1 MKLPKG
7 FRNNINI
14 VQGKIGPEKRQELLD
29 NIANQGTFLPRGV
42 MEEDM
47 DQSFIDFVNQ
57 KDGLNI
63 SINGKK
69 VPVFFLT
76 IQRWSEFSK
85 TWQFTDENR
94 NVDMPFITVV
104 RKPDIQQGNNQA
116 GLWNIAGGRTY
127 TYMKIPTFDGERK
140 GIDLYKIPQP
150 TSVDITYEV
159 RLFTNRMRDLN
170 KLNRKIQRVFQSRQH
185 YINVNGHPMP
195 LYLENIGD
203 ESNIDDFENKR
214 FYVSLFEVKL
224 EGYILDEEEFEVI
237 PTINRVIT
245 TLEIEEVRILNQVI
259 FEPYKR
265 GHELTWTFVWKP
277 NSQATFNFN
286 AQYDSQIT
294 QLTAIENITR
304 ITIWVNGGVVFDGT
318 TLNIPINITANDS
331 IQIKVYKSALTLG
344 RFILIGNTTS

>member
-47 DQSFIDFVNQ
+47 DQAFIDFVGDKN
-57 KDGLNI
+57 GL
-63 SINGKK
+63 SVSVNGKK

-76 IQRWSEFSK
+76 IQRWSEFTK

-104 RKPDIQQGNNQA
+104 RKPDIQQGNNQV
-116 GLWNIAGGRTY
+116 GLWNIPNNRTY
-127 TYMKIPTFDGERK
+127 TYMKVPTFDGERQ
-140 GIDLYKIPQP
+140 GVDLYKIPQP

-170 KLNRKIQRVFQSRQH
+170 KLNRKIQKTFQSRQH

-195 LYLENIGD
+195 LYLETIGD

-214 FYVSLFEVKL
+214 FYVSLFEIKM
-224 EGYILDEEEFEVI
+224 EGYILDEEDFEVI
-237 PTINRVIT
+237 PTVNRVIT
-245 TLEIEEVRILNQVI
+245 TLEIQETKILNQAI
-259 FEPYKR
+259 FKPLKR
-265 GHELTWTFVWKP
+265 GHELTWTFIWEP
-277 NSQATFNFN
+277 NSQSTYNFN
-286 AQYDSQIT
+286 AQYDVQIT
-294 QLTAIENITR
+294 KLTAIENITR
-304 ITIWVNGGVVFDGT
+304 IIIWVNNSVVFDGT
-318 TLNIPINITANDS
+318 TLNTPINISANDS
-331 IQIKVYKSALTLG
+331 IQVKVYKTAITIG
-344 RFILIGNTTS
+344 KFILIGNTTS